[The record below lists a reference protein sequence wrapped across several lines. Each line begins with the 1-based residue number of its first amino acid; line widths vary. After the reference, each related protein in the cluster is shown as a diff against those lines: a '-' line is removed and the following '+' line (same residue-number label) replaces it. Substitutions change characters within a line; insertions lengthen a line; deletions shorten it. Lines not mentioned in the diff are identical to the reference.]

1 MSSPMLTPALLAV
14 LALSSPAHAQPLT
27 GTPPGGGQ
35 VQIGSGFPG
44 SPDDHRRL
52 GRGQLLPYGY
62 GYASPEGWAYFN
74 NRSFA
79 PDSYNDWWHD
89 RPDRSFPRWMSR
101 NEGCQRVWWSGSG
114 WRC

>member
-1 MSSPMLTPALLAV
+1 MSSPMLTPAV
-14 LALSSPAHAQPLT
+14 LAALAFSSAAHAQPLT
-27 GTPPGGGQ
+27 GAPGNVRVQ
-35 VQIGSGFPG
+35 VGSDFPNDG
-44 SPDDHRRL
+44 RRP
-52 GRGQLLPYGY
+52 GRDRALIYGY

-89 RPDRSFPRWMSR
+89 RPDRSYPRWMSR
-101 NEGCQRVWWSGSG
+101 NEGCQRVWWSGGG